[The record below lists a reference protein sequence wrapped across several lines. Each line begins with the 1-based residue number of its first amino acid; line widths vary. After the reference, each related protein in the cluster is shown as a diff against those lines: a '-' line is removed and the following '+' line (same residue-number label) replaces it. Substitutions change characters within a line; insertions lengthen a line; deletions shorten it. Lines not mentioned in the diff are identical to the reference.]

1 MTRSDR
7 PGAAVLT
14 EDIGAITVITINRPG
29 TRNAVDAEVAVGL
42 DAALDRL
49 EQDDRLQVAVI
60 TGAGGDFSTGMNLKA
75 YLDSGIPVIGDRGF
89 AGIARRSLTKP
100 VIAAVEGYALAGG
113 FEIALACD
121 LIVAA
126 RGARFGL
133 PEVGVGLVAAAGG
146 LVRLPRRLPF
156 HLAMLLALTG
166 RTLSASDA
174 HHHGLVAE
182 LCEDGAARDRAVELA
197 REIAAKAPLAV
208 RASKRIVVESENLT
222 LNEAFVR
229 QTDIIEPVF
238 TSADAREGAIA
249 FLERRPANW
258 SGS

>member
-1 MTRSDR
+1 MD
-7 PGAAVLT
+7 
-14 EDIGAITVITINRPG
+14 
-29 TRNAVDAEVAVGL
+29 
-42 DAALDRL
+42 
-49 EQDDRLQVAVI
+49 
-60 TGAGGDFSTGMNLKA
+60 LKA

-133 PEVGVGLVAAAGG
+133 PEVRVGLVAAAGG

-156 HLAMLLALTG
+156 HLAMLLSLTG
-166 RTLSASDA
+166 RTLSAADA

-182 LCEDGAARDRAVELA
+182 LCEDGAARDRAVELG

-208 RASKRIVVESENLT
+208 RASKRIVAESENLT
-222 LNEAFVR
+222 LNEAFER
-229 QTDIIEPVF
+229 QTAIIEPVF

-249 FLERRPANW
+249 FLERRPASW